1 MADVITENVTK
12 RMMDEREEIAVTRGR
27 FRRCSYG

>member
-12 RMMDEREEIAVTRGR
+12 RMMDEREEIAVARGR